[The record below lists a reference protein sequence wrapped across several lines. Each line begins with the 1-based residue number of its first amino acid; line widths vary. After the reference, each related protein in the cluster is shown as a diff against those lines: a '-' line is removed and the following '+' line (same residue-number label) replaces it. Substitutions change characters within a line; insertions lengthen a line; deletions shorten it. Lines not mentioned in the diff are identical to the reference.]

1 ALIKA
6 ALPSHYPGLSPEDV
20 CLNILGNDY
29 EQLDEDE
36 YNKSKTRIRQGLGDL
51 FQENSISRQRARGP
65 NGGPAYEYISKESGR
80 ADRLPDQVNSTGSP
94 RAGAAEGSLVPS
106 ETPRATSEPQAG
118 PSVSRGTQPDSVPES
133 NSDGVLPQML
143 SEAATTGVQHPQVAT
158 NEGNVA
164 ETHKQRNSCNL
175 PSGTEDTDMAIMEL
189 GKQVTQ
195 ARTLNA
201 QSNEAVNH
209 VSDLKI
215 QQQAVQDGYTALESK
230 AHEEEARTQ
239 EFVAEAQKLRQQASE
254 AEGRAAD
261 LRKQS
266 VRSMGEARRGREQHR
281 EREEG
286 FAKAE
291 DEALKIKE
299 RLQEVKRALGID

>member
-1 ALIKA
+1 MEVRLMNTSRRKVAEQTAYRTKSTPPAVRALAPLKGRSFH
-6 ALPSHYPGLSPEDV
+6 PRRRG
-20 CLNILGNDY
+20 
-29 EQLDEDE
+29 Q
-36 YNKSKTRIRQGLGDL
+36 RQNHKLVHQC
-51 FQENSISRQRARGP
+51 QE
-65 NGGPAYEYISKESGR
+65 
-80 ADRLPDQVNSTGSP
+80 
-94 RAGAAEGSLVPS
+94 
-106 ETPRATSEPQAG
+106 
-118 PSVSRGTQPDSVPES
+118 
-133 NSDGVLPQML
+133 ML

-195 ARTLNA
+195 TRTLNA